1 MARTNQRLINY
12 HTSGATNM
20 PLVNDVQL
28 GEIVVRHNNDKP
40 ELLIE
45 LNNGKFAVF
54 QASGAVQTAIT
65 TAVNGAKSELNTDI
79 SNLEKQLS
87 AHTADFEAFQTEV
100 ETTYATKLELDAAES
115 ALTKNYTDAIA
126 TAKSEAIATAS
137 AYTKTQVD
145 AAKNTLN
152 GAIQTVES
160 NLEQLS
166 GSVESIVTNINNN
179 FVTKE
184 SLEEDLA
191 QVGRDISTAK
201 DAAINSG
208 KTYTDAQVA
217 VAKGYTDTQIDLSE
231 SRTNGLIEGVA
242 SDVDELTK
250 TVAANKKTVEDNYV
264 LTTTLNSTVE
274 TINGNMSDAQKA
286 ATDASSAYT
295 DAQIVLAK
303 QYADTQINNA
313 KSTIKQTTD
322 VLNSK
327 IDTLS
332 GNVETT
338 LDALEETL
346 TEAINNKVSVAYRY
360 QGSVDNYAD
369 LPKNLTTG
377 ETGYVYNVANAN
389 GNIPAGT
396 NYAWNGTVWDAL
408 GGTVDLSP
416 YAKTSDVNTTVN
428 GINQRIQGIESS
440 VGTLSGNTDSA
451 IASLKQ
457 YADGTFATKIEL
469 QTAQNSITEGYTKA
483 IASAK
488 TEAIASA
495 SAYTDTQV
503 LAAKNALNQ
512 TIQNVDGRVT
522 SLSAST
528 VSVKATADSAVQT
541 VSGNCGT
548 VATKTGTHV
557 ELNFNN
563 LVIDCGDF

>member
-87 AHTADFEAFQTEV
+87 AHTSDFEAFQTEV
-100 ETTYATKLELDAAES
+100 EATYATKTELEDAKSGLTS
-115 ALTKNYTDAIA
+115 AYTQAIA
-126 TAKSEAIATAS
+126 SAKAEAIASAS
-137 AYTKTQVD
+137 AYTDTQVN
-145 AAKNTLN
+145 AAKNALN
-152 GAIQTVES
+152 TTIQTVGS

-201 DAAINSG
+201 DAAIAS
-208 KTYTDAQVA
+208 ASA
-217 VAKGYTDTQIDLSE
+217 YTDTQFAAAKNYADGQIAVSE
-231 SRTNGLIEGVA
+231 GKTNGLIEGVA
-242 SDVDELTK
+242 SDVEELAE

-264 LTTTLNSTVE
+264 LNTTLNSTVE
-274 TINGNMSDAQKA
+274 TINGNISDAQKA

-303 QYADTQINNA
+303 QYADTQVNA
-313 KSTIKQTTD
+313 AKNTIKQTTD
-322 VLNSK
+322 TLNSK

-396 NYAWNGTVWDAL
+396 NYAWNGTAWDAL

-416 YAKTSDVNTTVN
+416 YAKTSDVNATVN
-428 GINQRIQGIESS
+428 GINQNIQRIESS
-440 VGTLSGNTDSA
+440 VGALSGNTDSA

-457 YADGTFATKIEL
+457 YADDTFATKAAL
-469 QTAQNSITEGYTKA
+469 QSAQNSIIDGYTKA

-503 LAAKNALNQ
+503 NAAKNTIKQ
-512 TIQNVDGRVT
+512 TTDTISSNLSQ
-522 SLSAST
+522 LSAST

-563 LVIDCGDF
+563 LVIDCGEF